1 MSVILPTGKGLLKKS
16 LFMKYNIE
24 MLGNREQWQD
34 TFMLIPGLRGL
45 IPDDHILVRIDEAI
59 STSWIRRE
67 VEGLYS
73 ETMGRPSID
82 PESALRLMIA
92 GFIYGIKH
100 DRKLIWEAE
109 VNMAIRWFCG
119 FAIDEKIP
127 DHSSLT
133 RIRQRWG
140 VEVFSRIF
148 KRVVM
153 MCADAGLLS
162 YETVHVDSTLIR
174 ADVSWES
181 IIKVHTEEVIELN
194 GEEAGEDD
202 NEGGTGKTELKS
214 RTDPDASLTRA
225 NRMEKY
231 APCYKQHTAVDD
243 KSGVIVDV
251 DVTTGKVNEGTQL
264 IAQVERVIENTGV
277 VPSVVTA
284 DSAYGTSE
292 NYRILEAM
300 GIEPVIAAPPERRQ
314 GGSIPIRRFKYDEKH
329 HVVRCPGGKTIYCT
343 EKNRQGWLFKSR
355 IRDCASCSLKSRC
368 VPKSSGRRRI
378 LIVYGYTALLRGR
391 RKKYKDEM
399 KYIYGRHRSCIEGR
413 NGEAKEQHGLRR
425 AARRGLKQVMI
436 QAYLTA
442 VVMNLKRLGAFV
454 FAVFE
459 LLRRIQKALKALK
472 TKFETIGWQT
482 VKIRIVFA
490 ES

>member
-1 MSVILPTGKGLLKKS
+1 MGLLKKS
-16 LFMKYNIE
+16 VFLKYNLA
-24 MLGNREQWQD
+24 MLGNRDQWQD
-34 TFMLIPGLRGL
+34 RMMLIPGLRGL

-73 ETMGRPSID
+73 ESMGRPSID

-92 GFIYGIKH
+92 GFVYGIKQ
-100 DRKLIWEAE
+100 DRKLMREAE
-109 VNMAIRWFCG
+109 VNIAIRWFCG

-140 VEVFSRIF
+140 SEVFSRIF

-153 MCADAGLLS
+153 MCSDAGLLS
-162 YETVHVDSTLIR
+162 FETVHVDSTLIR

-181 IIKVHTEEVIELN
+181 IIKVHTEDVIELN

-202 NEGGTGKTELKS
+202 DKGGSGKTELRS

-251 DVTTGKVNEGTQL
+251 DVTTGKVNEGTHL

-284 DSAYGTSE
+284 DAAYGLSE
-292 NYRILEAM
+292 NYRILERM
-300 GIEPVIAAPPERRQ
+300 GIEPVIPAPPERCQ

-329 HVVRCPGGKTIYCT
+329 HIVRCPGGKKINCT
-343 EKNRQGWLFKSR
+343 GKNNQGWLFSTSR
-355 IRDCASCSLKSRC
+355 RDCASCHLKSRC
-368 VPKSSGRRRI
+368 VAKSSGRRSI

-391 RKKYKDEM
+391 RMKFKDKM
-399 KYIYGRHRSCIEGR
+399 KYFYSRHRACVEGR

-425 AARRGLKQVMI
+425 AARRGLEQVLI

-454 FAVFE
+454 FDVFR
-459 LLRRIQKALKALK
+459 LLSRIQKNLNVP
-472 TKFETIGWQT
+472 TTRYETTGC
-482 VKIRIVFA
+482 
-490 ES
+490 